1 MADRLYKSRYRRY
14 NLALVMTRAFDKF
27 PCSTLRATVGFHI
40 QFESAHVHTDVRQY
54 GLQCT
59 YFQSLDSSGGSC
71 SDFYTTELR
80 AGVLNV
86 L

>member
-1 MADRLYKSRYRRY
+1 LE
-14 NLALVMTRAFDKF
+14 LVVTREFNRF
-27 PCSTLRATVGFHI
+27 PCSTLRATVGVHI
-40 QFESAHVHTDVRQY
+40 QLELTHVPADVRQY

-80 AGVLNV
+80 AGVLNGAAV
-86 L
+86 AQWF

>member
-1 MADRLYKSRYRRY
+1 
-14 NLALVMTRAFDKF
+14 MTRAFDKF

>member
-1 MADRLYKSRYRRY
+1 
-14 NLALVMTRAFDKF
+14 MTRDFNIF

-40 QFESAHVHTDVRQY
+40 MLELTHVHGGVRQY

-80 AGVLNV
+80 ACVLNGAAV
-86 L
+86 AVRF